1 MFMMDLILYYKIPV
15 SLHENQGLTLNR
27 GSFLVSARGLRE
39 VLREVF
45 EKSAIIFFLNILN
58 LNSGNVHFI

>member
-1 MFMMDLILYYKIPV
+1 LF
-15 SLHENQGLTLNR
+15 
-27 GSFLVSARGLRE
+27 LRE

-58 LNSGNVHFI
+58 LNSGNVHFIQIHRVCVI